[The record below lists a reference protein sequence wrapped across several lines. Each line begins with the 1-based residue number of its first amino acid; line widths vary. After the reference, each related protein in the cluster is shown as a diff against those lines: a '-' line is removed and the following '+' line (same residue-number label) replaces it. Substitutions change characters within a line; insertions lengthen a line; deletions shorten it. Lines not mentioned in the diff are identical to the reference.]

1 MFQRA
6 KNRNRTF
13 PARDTA
19 PGSLLDSQKLRTR
32 VDASSVA
39 WELRV
44 SAPLVPSTDTVYL
57 VFEDFGKFGRVY
69 RETPEDGADRETIIQ
84 NVFSGEYDKLLRVVA
99 FNIPEG
105 WSRDV
110 TRDIAQEVAR
120 RRSGPLPEG
129 AAALLE

>member
-1 MFQRA
+1 
-6 KNRNRTF
+6 
-13 PARDTA
+13 
-19 PGSLLDSQKLRTR
+19 
-32 VDASSVA
+32 
-39 WELRV
+39 
-44 SAPLVPSTDTVYL
+44 VYL